1 MIESLSAGALGAL
14 RTGASDA
21 SAVGLGPVASL
32 DVQRFRSAVMGA
44 ASAASTAPATV
55 ISSDAAINQ
64 GVASQTAA
72 SRSGPVSGE
81 PTIGESILSGIKTV
95 SEDSRERVKYITDV
109 LNNPSPSVSDLMSL
123 QFTML
128 QNSLQ
133 FELTSK
139 LISKAP
145 QTLDSILKAQ

>member
-1 MIESLSAGALGAL
+1 MIESLSAGLLGAL
-14 RTGASDA
+14 RTGVSDA
-21 SAVGLGPVASL
+21 PTIGLGPVASL

-44 ASAASTAPATV
+44 ASAADTAPATL
-55 ISSDAAINQ
+55 ISTSA
-64 GVASQTAA
+64 TAA
-72 SRSGPVSGE
+72 QGLAAQPAVSRASPASGA
-81 PTIGESILSGIKTV
+81 PTIGESILSGIKSV

-109 LNNPSPSVSDLMSL
+109 LNNPSPSVSDLMQL